1 MLQNI
6 PRVAKKKFKEMRP
19 RKRNL
24 KAFGSGSV
32 GVRKS
37 TVDAYEY

>member
-6 PRVAKKKFKEMRP
+6 PRVAKGKMRELRP
-19 RKRNL
+19 RRKGL
-24 KAFGSGSV
+24 KSFGSHSV

-37 TVDAYEY
+37 TVEAYEY